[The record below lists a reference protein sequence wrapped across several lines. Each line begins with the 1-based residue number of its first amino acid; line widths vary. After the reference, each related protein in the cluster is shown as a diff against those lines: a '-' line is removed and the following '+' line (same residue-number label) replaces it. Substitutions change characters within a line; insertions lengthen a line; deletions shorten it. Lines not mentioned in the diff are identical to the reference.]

1 MTKLITI
8 SFPHDDT
15 VAAHHLGEALLGI
28 AAAREERPYPI
39 VKFSEDVPG
48 DIAEDKAPVVV
59 EQDLTVKAPESNPN
73 NYAPGTFIYMVAPNE
88 VDCRL
93 AASDAER
100 DELLAEGWEVITKEQ
115 FESWEPKESGHPGD
129 LDKEG
134 IPWDE
139 RIHSGSK
146 NIVKDGT
153 WRLRKK
159 PKEMTEGQ
167 WADEVAKV
175 KASLKQ
181 PEVAEQGDD
190 FNTDEGVVTEQ
201 DVAGIPPV
209 TPPTLPVPPIPVE
222 APANM
227 PAPPIPVDA
236 PANMPAPDAY
246 NGPTNF
252 PDLMT
257 FLVDHASQT
266 QPHLAVTCA
275 RAKIE
280 TVRDLHSMPEAIPAF
295 YTDLINTCGLQG
307 K

>member
-15 VAAHHLGEALLGI
+15 VAAHHLGEALLGV
-28 AAAREERPYPI
+28 AAVRENRPYPI
-39 VKFSEDVPG
+39 VKFPEEETGV
-48 DIAEDKAPVVV
+48 IAEDKAPVVV

-73 NYAPGTFIYMVAPNE
+73 NYAPGTFIYMVDE
-88 VDCRL
+88 SDVRCRM

-100 DELLAEGWEVITKEQ
+100 DELLADGWRVITKED
-115 FESWEPKESGHPGD
+115 FESWEPKEAGHAGD

-146 NIVKDGT
+146 NQLKDGT

-159 PKEMTEGQ
+159 PSDLTDEQ

-209 TPPTLPVPPIPVE
+209 TPPAIPVPPIPVE

-227 PAPPIPVDA
+227 PAPDV
-236 PANMPAPDAY
+236 Y
-246 NGPTNF
+246 TGPTTF
-252 PDLMT
+252 PDLMS
-257 FLVDHASQT
+257 FIVEHVAET
-266 QPHLAVTCA
+266 QAHLQILCS

-280 TVRDLHSMPEAIPAF
+280 SVRELNNMPDAIPAF
-295 YTDLINTCGLQG
+295 YTDMINTCGLQG